1 MLHNF
6 HRYLRR

>member
-6 HRYLRR
+6 HDA